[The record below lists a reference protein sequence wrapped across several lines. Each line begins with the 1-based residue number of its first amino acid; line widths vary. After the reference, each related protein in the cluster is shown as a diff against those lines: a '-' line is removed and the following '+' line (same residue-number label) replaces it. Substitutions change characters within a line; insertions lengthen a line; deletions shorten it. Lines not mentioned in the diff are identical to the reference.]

1 MAKSSNFTDDVLR
14 FFKWLFILLMIVVIV
29 ITSLWV
35 FIYSLYRIA
44 IFSRLLY
51 SYVFITVLAG
61 VLLFFFVK
69 SIKQKKFSRIVL
81 KFTKFLL
88 TAIMV
93 LLIMASFMMYGAFF
107 LRYPLI
113 GIIISPGL
121 VFIIVLAASKWK
133 PFHFFK
139 KIFHN
144 F

>member
-1 MAKSSNFTDDVLR
+1 MAKNSNLTDDALR

-81 KFTKFLL
+81 KFTKFLF

-93 LLIMASFMMYGAFF
+93 LLITASFMMYGAFF
-107 LRYPLI
+107 FTLSFDRNYYLSRA
-113 GIIISPGL
+113 GFYYCFSCFKMETFL
-121 VFIIVLAASKWK
+121 
-133 PFHFFK
+133 FF
-139 KIFHN
+139 
-144 F
+144 